1 MTCHLEAIHESRK
14 HSTWKS
20 ALKKARE
27 NVLYVEAFK
36 RYLDNPVT
44 LDNVLKV
51 HKESV
56 DASRSYDELKILRE
70 LSVFYL
76 KRERGVN
83 GNEKV
88 TPTLAAEEVSIEV
101 QSEDADGEQQEEVAV
116 PESHQESYLSTLQAW
131 YE

>member
-14 HSTWKS
+14 HSTWES
-20 ALKKARE
+20 SLKKARE

-44 LDNVLKV
+44 LDNALKV

-56 DASRSYDELKILRE
+56 DASRSYEELKILRE

-83 GNEKV
+83 ENENV
-88 TPTLAAEEVSIEV
+88 AEPPAAEEVFSESQEV
-101 QSEDADGEQQEEVAV
+101 EGEQQLDEPVAV
-116 PESHQESYLSTLQAW
+116 PESQQESYMSALQAW
-131 YE
+131 

>member
-14 HSTWKS
+14 HSTWES
-20 ALKKARE
+20 SLKKARE
-27 NVLYVEAFK
+27 NVLYVEAFQ

-83 GNEKV
+83 ESEKV
-88 TPTLAAEEVSIEV
+88 AQPPAAEEVFSESQEV
-101 QSEDADGEQQEEVAV
+101 EGEQQQDEAAAAV
-116 PESHQESYLSTLQAW
+116 PESQQESYMSALQAW
-131 YE
+131 